1 MKAIG
6 IPSIKLTINSNN
18 RQDER
23 KKTIIYRRIKLMNNS
38 NLKHTRVGRIID
50 TIEGQNGEKKINQLN
65 HILKIRKSLVQ

>member
-1 MKAIG
+1 MKTIG

-38 NLKHTRVGRIID
+38 NLKHTRVRRII
-50 TIEGQNGEKKINQLN
+50 
-65 HILKIRKSLVQ
+65 V